1 MEGGGCRFMG
11 RMVIAFQAFFR
22 ALFDAQVAERIADV
36 LSGKEAPPAIPQ
48 TPVTP
53 TPKPAP
59 VPKTP
64 SQSEALTLLA
74 ALQREARLI
83 DFLQEDLSGYAD
95 EQIGAAVREVQR
107 DSQKTLERF
116 FSLKPVLSV
125 EEGAA
130 VDVPAGFD
138 AGKYRLTG
146 NVSGGAPHRGTLQ
159 HHGWEATKCDL
170 PSYTGSPAA
179 AKTIAPAEVEIA

>member
-1 MEGGGCRFMG
+1 MG
-11 RMVIAFQAFFR
+11 RIVIAFQAFFR
-22 ALFDAQVAERIADV
+22 ALFNAQVAARMADV
-36 LSGKEAPPAIPQ
+36 LAGKEAPPAIAQ
-48 TPVTP
+48 APVVTAP

-59 VPKTP
+59 APKVP

-116 FSLKPVLSV
+116 FSLRPVLSA

-146 NVSGGAPHRGTLQ
+146 NVSGAAPQRGTLQ

-179 AKTIAPAEVEIA
+179 AKTIAPAEVEIG